1 MAYLNTYNLASQ
13 ALEVGNVIAL
23 GANDVQ
29 FSGCCN
35 GLSHA
40 AGTGLINVKAPG
52 VYEVNADAVPGAAA
66 SQTATAAGV
75 VTLPISKLI
84 RVRPSCA
91 AVGNAANLSLQ
102 LTGGAGTVTSVNVAI
117 HQIA

>member
-40 AGTGLINVKAPG
+40 AGTGIINVKAPG
-52 VYEVNADAVPGAAA
+52 VFEQLEYDCSEIEALKATKSYLEKFTDADFAE
-66 SQTATAAGV
+66 
-75 VTLPISKLI
+75 LI
-84 RVRPSCA
+84 GGKDAWLEALRTID
-91 AVGNAANLSLQ
+91 SL
-102 LTGGAGTVTSVNVAI
+102 LKA
-117 HQIA
+117 